1 MAQGF
6 ALASV
11 FADFEAA
18 KSSLGLETFTMSQTS
33 LEDVFLRVAEAH
45 KPGGA
50 SRSARQAA
58 SVRPAMEG
66 ETVLAGGG
74 GGGGG
79 ASASAP
85 EGLECERDAVG
96 GDAAGDDFVREGWY
110 VDGCCAFW
118 TKVTKQPGSDPPA
131 YTHQP
136 MCCML
141 EWILPIP
148 CCCLPPTHLTRQPD
162 EPHAE
167 RPVDEEGVLLY
178 QAPQTT
184 PNKQPEK
191 HVWLEPG
198 KFKRNGKDTFTRRI
212 PVRV

>member
-50 SRSARQAA
+50 SRNARQAA
-58 SVRPAMEG
+58 SVRPATEG

-162 EPHAE
+162 EPDAE